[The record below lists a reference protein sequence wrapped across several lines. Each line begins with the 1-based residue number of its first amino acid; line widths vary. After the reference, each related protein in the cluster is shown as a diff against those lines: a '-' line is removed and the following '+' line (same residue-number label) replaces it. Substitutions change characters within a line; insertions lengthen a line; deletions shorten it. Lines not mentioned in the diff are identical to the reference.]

1 MEAIAR
7 RAGVGVGTL
16 YRNFPQRIDLVEAV
30 YSTDVK
36 ELSEAA
42 TAAVETLEPW
52 PSVVAFFEAFV
63 RYARTKQTLLGEL
76 QQAFEKNPDLR
87 SRSRELINGAFDLV
101 IDRAK
106 EAGAIRDD
114 VSGSDVTSAGE
125 PGVHQL
131 GASPRA
137 GGAVDVDDPG
147 RPPVPGPGGR
157 SRLTRPG
164 SARTPVPEP
173 LIPPIM
179 ARTRRW
185 HRPSR
190 PAGPPSAGWPKG
202 HAENGHRQLRKA
214 GDR

>member
-1 MEAIAR
+1 MSQPHDESPGTGQDVETTVGEKPKRADARRNQERLVAAARELFAEAGVGVSMEAIAR

-63 RYARTKQTLLGEL
+63 RYARTKRTLLGEL

-101 IDRAK
+101 IDRAR

-114 VSGSDVTSAGE
+114 VSGSDVTSL
-125 PGVHQL
+125 V
-131 GASPRA
+131 SPVCTNSA
-137 GGAVDVDDPG
+137 L
-147 RPPVPGPGGR
+147 PPEQVE
-157 SRLTRPG
+157 RLMSMILDGLRYP
-164 SARTPVPEP
+164 ARV
-173 LIPPIM
+173 
-179 ARTRRW
+179 AA
-185 HRPSR
+185 
-190 PAGPPSAGWPKG
+190 PA
-202 HAENGHRQLRKA
+202 
-214 GDR
+214 